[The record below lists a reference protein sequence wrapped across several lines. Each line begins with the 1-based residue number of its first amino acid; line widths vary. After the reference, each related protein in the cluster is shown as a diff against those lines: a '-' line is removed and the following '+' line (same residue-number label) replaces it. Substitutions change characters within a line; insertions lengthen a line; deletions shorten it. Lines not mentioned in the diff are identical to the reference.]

1 MSDFGRRH
9 FLKISTTGVL
19 GLAAYQGRHLRA
31 EDPACQD
38 FHPRGIDE
46 RELSGHPN
54 GPDVTSALVGRYPWL
69 KYGGAQPDRRI
80 RIANIGV
87 VPAGA
92 QSSEFL
98 GERVFGFA
106 GARFLPWSPMFD
118 RPTTVSEAGK
128 TLKALAGAERLFIKD
143 EGSDLSALYGNKIR
157 KYEFLLPSLALSGV
171 KKIYSY
177 GAFGSNHCSN
187 LALAARYGRYRLD
200 EETDAMESEFYLY
213 PQEITAQVITK
224 LRLLTA
230 SGARLRFLEGD
241 AAVALS
247 IARGELKT
255 RYAGDDAE
263 AYIPPG
269 GSSPLSVLG
278 HIEAIMELAEQI
290 EGRTC
295 PLAHF
300 PDYIFVP
307 LGSGAT
313 AIGLVLG
320 CQLLGWPTRVVATC
334 SQDKGTLAR
343 ALVNGDIDTPFLVA
357 NAASLLD
364 KALVW
369 LRHMGFTM
377 QSSREVLLRGFSYD
391 NETWHP
397 GYGKATPEIQ
407 QEASAAAGAG
417 LVLDNTFTA
426 KSFHTLKNYAKN
438 GLLKN
443 KTALFWNTYQRFPFE
458 KLLTPDN
465 NWTDALPESIKSRV
479 NAFLSSRADLS

>member
-1 MSDFGRRH
+1 
-9 FLKISTTGVL
+9 
-19 GLAAYQGRHLRA
+19 
-31 EDPACQD
+31 
-38 FHPRGIDE
+38 
-46 RELSGHPN
+46 
-54 GPDVTSALVGRYPWL
+54 
-69 KYGGAQPDRRI
+69 
-80 RIANIGV
+80 
-87 VPAGA
+87 
-92 QSSEFL
+92 
-98 GERVFGFA
+98 
-106 GARFLPWSPMFD
+106 
-118 RPTTVSEAGK
+118 
-128 TLKALAGAERLFIKD
+128 
-143 EGSDLSALYGNKIR
+143 
-157 KYEFLLPSLALSGV
+157 
-171 KKIYSY
+171 
-177 GAFGSNHCSN
+177 
-187 LALAARYGRYRLD
+187 
-200 EETDAMESEFYLY
+200 
-213 PQEITAQVITK
+213 
-224 LRLLTA
+224 
-230 SGARLRFLEGD
+230 
-241 AAVALS
+241 
-247 IARGELKT
+247 
-255 RYAGDDAE
+255 
-263 AYIPPG
+263 
-269 GSSPLSVLG
+269 
-278 HIEAIMELAEQI
+278 MELAEQI